1 VIEPEDLVLMA
12 GDDGAAGP
20 VAVVAELIRELGA
33 HAVVVALVSGRASGG
48 TPPDLD
54 GLMRVATGHRAA
66 RETPALS
73 LDLGTAIDALTG
85 VDTELGG
92 PGTRRGGGREARW
105 RPPSR
110 GNGSGGKGE
119 EPPPG
124 PDRDLPTDRVHFT
137 VTAPARVRP
146 GAFFVLDLWAH
157 LDAQR
162 EEVLERAREAAEGDL
177 WSRTKGPVEVARGT
191 VLTVRLR
198 VEGLEVDE
206 PEDSL
211 LWDGEIANASFP
223 VFAPREVEPGE
234 ARGLATVHAGGLQV
248 AKVHFAIR
256 VEGGTGT
263 VDAEPTATGTALHRR
278 AFASY
283 ASADRDGVLGRIQGM
298 QKIAPGLEVFL
309 DVLSLRSGQDWAAEL
324 ERVIPEHDVFYLFWS
339 EPASRSEW
347 VEREWRW
354 ALRSKGVDFIDPVPL
369 VSPREVPPPKELGS
383 RHFNDWVLAFMSGRA
398 GRG

>member
-1 VIEPEDLVLMA
+1 MTRPRVWIVGVGPGGLELLEAVIASGLAALETLALDVDGPLLRRCTARRKVVLPRGLDPGSGADELERLRERLVGVIEPEDLVLMA

-162 EEVLERAREAAEGDL
+162 EEVLERAREAAEGDP

-298 QKIAPGLEVFL
+298 Q
-309 DVLSLRSGQDWAAEL
+309 
-324 ERVIPEHDVFYLFWS
+324 
-339 EPASRSEW
+339 
-347 VEREWRW
+347 
-354 ALRSKGVDFIDPVPL
+354 
-369 VSPREVPPPKELGS
+369 
-383 RHFNDWVLAFMSGRA
+383 
-398 GRG
+398 